1 MARPEFV
8 APKVVDD
15 LKALQLDGE
24 VVQLDL
30 AEDAWEYGAPPPGEQ
45 VYMMKLFLDKDGILQ
60 GLEDE
65 KNPKTVYFQFN
76 LIAKIVDGEYEGT
89 PVYTR
94 VSTRIWRGKN
104 ISTMAGLIVRL
115 GFKIPDKLSPK
126 QQALYM
132 QAALKKEPL
141 IKGEVDWRGA
151 YSYKDAKG
159 EDAYENVFRHY
170 KDFPEDRENP
180 GTRFHV
186 VSVTNKHNGGMAEV
200 RAQTTISKFYGV
212 KEEVQAKKAQSVVGP
227 IKAAEV
233 PELEFVSASKVG
245 GAKVLAAV
253 AAGKPVAT
261 EEEDMQLMLAE

>member
-24 VVQLDL
+24 VVTLDL
-30 AEDAWEYGAPPPGEQ
+30 TEDAWEYGAPPPGE
-45 VYMMKLFLDKDGILQ
+45 VAYMMKLFLDKDGILQ

-76 LIAKIVDGEYEGT
+76 LIGKIVEGEYEGT
-89 PVYTR
+89 PIYTR

-104 ISTMAGLIVRL
+104 ISTMAGLIVKL
-115 GFKIPDKLSPK
+115 GFKIPDKMSPK

-141 IKGEVDWRGA
+141 VKGEVDWRGA

-170 KDFPEDRENP
+170 RDFPEDKENP

-200 RAQTTISKFYGV
+200 RAQTQISKFYGV
-212 KEEVQAKKAQSVVGP
+212 KEEVLAKKVQGVVGTA
-227 IKAAEV
+227 KVAEV
-233 PELEFVSASKVG
+233 PELELAPSPTIAKASSV
-245 GAKVLAAV
+245 AKT
-253 AAGKPVAT
+253 KPVAT
-261 EEEDMQLMLAE
+261 EEEDIQLMLAE